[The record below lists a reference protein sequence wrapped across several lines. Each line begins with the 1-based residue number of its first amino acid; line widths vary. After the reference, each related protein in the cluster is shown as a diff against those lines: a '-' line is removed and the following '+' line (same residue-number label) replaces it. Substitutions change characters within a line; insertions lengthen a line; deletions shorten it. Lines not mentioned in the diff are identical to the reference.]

1 MWGFAH
7 NVYYVKFSNL
17 QAPRVYWTPVSG
29 FRLTFP
35 AGGSTWRSFMLV
47 GEPSL
52 LRCPYCSYSIVPV
65 VQNVNQKSHIF
76 FKFIFGN

>member
-29 FRLTFP
+29 LRLTFP
-35 AGGSTWRSFMLV
+35 AGGSTVDPL
-47 GEPSL
+47 
-52 LRCPYCSYSIVPV
+52 C
-65 VQNVNQKSHIF
+65 
-76 FKFIFGN
+76 